1 MSNEDKLQSSE
12 KEQYWR
18 TIQTVKLEEDFLLFD
33 MTRNRTQI
41 RYSDGGAFGGLKSSI
56 RLEAGRLGKLNISIS
71 AAPYIKGRYAMVNP
85 FERDQG
91 YPIDADDLALPSRI
105 AKFQKIKREPAESIQ
120 GLYLFVFASEEDLSL
135 NGRMQALLQENAVL
149 SENDPISLFRHLFL
163 TLKFPTGSSFTARA
177 FFDARQ
183 HMLLFRTF
191 FPSDTGPLPN
201 VGAITSPLPKTTGGG
216 ATESHSNA
224 DQGESRSEGFDLLL
238 PFDLEKLKTI
248 HAKFL
253 FLPSVD

>member
-1 MSNEDKLQSSE
+1 MSDEEKLHSSE

-18 TIQTVKLEEDFLLFD
+18 NIQTVQLGEDFLLFD
-33 MTRNRTQI
+33 MARNRTQI
-41 RYSDGGAFGGLKSSI
+41 RYSDGGSFGGLKSSI

-71 AAPYIKGRYAMVNP
+71 AAPYIKGRYAVVNP

-105 AKFQKIKREPAESIQ
+105 AKFHKIKRELAESIQ
-120 GLYLFVFASEEDLSL
+120 GLYLFVFVPIEDMLL
-135 NGRMQALLQENAVL
+135 NGRMQALLQENTA
-149 SENDPISLFRHLFL
+149 SPENDPASLFHHLFL

-183 HMLLFRTF
+183 RLLLFRTF

-201 VGAITSPLPKTTGGG
+201 VGAISSSTQKTTGGYS
-216 ATESHSNA
+216 AASNTNA
-224 DQGESRSEGFDLLL
+224 DQGENRSEGFDLLL

-248 HAKFL
+248 QAKFL
-253 FLPSVD
+253 FLPNVE